1 MSVCVVPGKGR
12 GLVATAPLS
21 PGQLLLV
28 VPPIALLEGELGDI
42 PGNPS
47 KLSSSSSSSS
57 SSNAPAAVMGI
68 LPCLALAVSTAGP
81 VAGITYVSTRS
92 A

>member
-42 PGNPS
+42 PGKPS
-47 KLSSSSSSSS
+47 KLSSSS